1 MDKTGKTNKEIKLGE
16 MWEDGKKGHR
26 IWRRE
31 AIENFEFVCNNQ
43 WTPQDRALLREEEK
57 PCLTFN
63 HILPI
68 INLLSGMERQNR
80 ADVKAFPR
88 KGGVRIIAD
97 AFTSLAKHSIDL
109 CHGETEQSMQF
120 VDGIISGKGWLK
132 TDISFKKDKINGDLV
147 VTRRSPFDM
156 YGDPNATKY
165 DLNES
170 AKYIIECYWGDK
182 EQIELLFPEHEKDI
196 AKYITSPQDE
206 DMMDRTGK
214 LIKKSDKEDRDPSLY
229 NYRLKE
235 IWWKSYKKQLF
246 LIDGATMSFSPIH
259 DSQKEVARAV
269 VEKEKRQAE
278 AQKRRPRYSLK
289 EDIIEVLHMTTMLGD
304 MILED
309 IEDPYRGMTAFP
321 MQRFC
326 PYWFDGVT
334 FGVVEGLKDPQ
345 REINKRSSQ
354 MLHILNHTAN
364 TGYIVN
370 EKEQNTMDLLD
381 EEGSKPGI
389 IVTWNQHEPRKIEPN
404 KFPEGLFILKQDD
417 EASMKKISG
426 LNPDIMGQ
434 GDKRTD
440 SGIAI
445 LRRQRQGATISEPVY
460 DNFRLSQ
467 RIFGETLIDMIRHS
481 NVYSSA
487 EVAQIMQED
496 KQEIDIEQL
505 YKAMKS
511 WAVGHYGFKVE
522 QQPNMPTIRMANL
535 EVLMN
540 MANAGLPIP
549 VDIIIE
555 QSDLPNKE
563 EIAERVR
570 QEAQRAQ
577 QEEAQQPA
585 RQQAKGKPSP
595 PKLQSNVG
603 KI

>member
-1 MDKTGKTNKEIKLGE
+1 MNQTSKTNRESKLIE
-16 MWEDGKKGHR
+16 MWKDARKGHR
-26 IWRRE
+26 IWRNE
-31 AIENFEFVCNNQ
+31 AIENYEFVCNNQ
-43 WTPQDRALLREEEK
+43 WTPSDRALLAEEEK

-80 ADVKAFPR
+80 ADVKVYPR
-88 KGGVRIIAD
+88 KGGTRIIAD

-109 CHGETEQSMQF
+109 CHGDTEQSIQF

-147 VTRRSPFDM
+147 LTRRSPFDM
-156 YGDPNATKY
+156 YEDPNATKY
-165 DLNES
+165 NLNES
-170 AKYIIECYWGDK
+170 AKYIFECFWGDK
-182 EQIELLFPEHEKDI
+182 EQIELLWDKHKEDI
-196 AKYITSPQDE
+196 EKYIANPQDE

-214 LIKKSDKEDRDPSLY
+214 LIRQSDKEDRDPSLY

-246 LIDGATMSFSPIH
+246 LIDGATMIFSPVH
-259 DSQKEVARAV
+259 DSQKDVARAV

-278 AQKRRPRYSLK
+278 AQNRRPRYRLK
-289 EDIIEVLHMTTMLGD
+289 EDIIEVLHVTTMLGD

-309 IEDPYRGMTAFP
+309 IEDPYHGMTSFP
-321 MQRFC
+321 IQRFC
-326 PYWFDGVT
+326 PYWFDGIT

-345 REINKRSSQ
+345 VEINKRSSQ

-364 TGYIVN
+364 TGWIVN
-370 EKEQNTMDLLD
+370 EKEQNTIDLLH
-381 EEGSKPGI
+381 EEGSKPGV
-389 IVTWNQHEPRKIEPN
+389 IVTWANKPPEKIEPN

-417 EASMKKISG
+417 EASMKKSSG

-481 NVYSSA
+481 NVYSPA
-487 EVAQIMQED
+487 EVAQIMQEE
-496 KQEIDIEQL
+496 KQKIDIEQL

-549 VDIIIE
+549 IDVIIE
-555 QSDLPNKE
+555 NSDIPNKE
-563 EIAERVR
+563 EIVQRVR
-570 QEAQRAQ
+570 EEAQRIA
-577 QEEAQQPA
+577 QEEQQQPA
-585 RQQAKGKPSP
+585 RQTKGKASSP
-595 PKLQSNVG
+595 KMQSMVG
-603 KI
+603 KV

>member
-1 MDKTGKTNKEIKLGE
+1 MDKTGKTNKEIKLSE
-16 MWEDGKKGHR
+16 MWEDAKKGQR

-31 AIENFEFVCNNQ
+31 AIENYEFVSNNQ

-88 KGGVRIIAD
+88 KGGTRIIAD

-132 TDISFKKDKINGDLV
+132 TDISFKKDEINGDLV
-147 VTRRSPFDM
+147 ITRRSPFDM

-182 EQIELLFPEHEKDI
+182 EQIELLFPEHGKDI
-196 AKYITSPQDE
+196 AAYITSPQDE

-246 LIDGATMSFSPIH
+246 LIDGTTMSFSPIH

-269 VEKEKRQAE
+269 VEKEKRRAE

-309 IEDPYRGMTAFP
+309 IEDPHHGMTSFP
-321 MQRFC
+321 IQRFC

-354 MLHILNHTAN
+354 MLHVLNHTAN

-370 EKEQNTMDLLD
+370 EKEQNTIDLLN
-381 EEGSKPGI
+381 EEGSKPGV
-389 IVTWNQHEPRKIEPN
+389 IVTWNQHEPKKIEPN

-522 QQPNMPTIRMANL
+522 TAPHTATVRMANL

-540 MANAGLPIP
+540 LAQSGLPIP
-549 VDIIIE
+549 IDVIIE
-555 QSDLPNKE
+555 QSDIPNKE
-563 EIAERVR
+563 EIVQRVR
-570 QEAQRAQ
+570 EEAQRVQ
-577 QEEAQQPA
+577 QEEEQQPA
-585 RQQAKGKPSP
+585 RQTKGKASP
-595 PKLQSNVG
+595 PKNQSLVG
-603 KI
+603 KV